1 MGDHLWWNGIVDAP
15 NNVVNDSAAS
25 RNSVVGTALSF
36 AASIG
41 TSTKDLRRVSNQVPP
56 AGWVSLAG
64 IDMMNRLGEAN

>member
-1 MGDHLWWNGIVDAP
+1 M
-15 NNVVNDSAAS
+15 
-25 RNSVVGTALSF
+25 VGTALSF

-64 IDMMNRLGEAN
+64 IDMMRRSVIPIDEIKDLMKKGEKEHGHAKKSV